1 MRMMVGYFQGA
12 GVLAIVLVMIA
23 SGCARKTAGPVTTSP
38 PEGVAR
44 VTMPAEEEQH
54 EAVPEEYASLTSSVE
69 SGYKAIAAGNALYE
83 EYCAACHGAEG
94 RGDGPQATVLEHKP
108 ADFTDPHMAEE
119 MTDAAFFWRI
129 SEGIP
134 DEDMPAWKD
143 KLTEQ
148 QRWQLVQYLRT
159 FAPPAAEESVAD
171 EHAGHDH

>member
-1 MRMMVGYFQGA
+1 
-12 GVLAIVLVMIA
+12 
-23 SGCARKTAGPVTTSP
+23 
-38 PEGVAR
+38 
-44 VTMPAEEEQH
+44 
-54 EAVPEEYASLTSSVE
+54 
-69 SGYKAIAAGNALYE
+69 
-83 EYCAACHGAEG
+83 
-94 RGDGPQATVLEHKP
+94 
-108 ADFTDPHMAEE
+108 MAEE